1 LIWLRRSTRQTKS
14 LSTLGIPRKGLAG
27 RSLLLHSPLRPLGW
41 LPASQIKA
49 ASALGCG
56 MAEGKAGCD
65 LAFSDTFLEEVATLG
80 FLPLISLGIDSVEP
94 VNLSLD

>member
-1 LIWLRRSTRQTKS
+1 
-14 LSTLGIPRKGLAG
+14 
-27 RSLLLHSPLRPLGW
+27 
-41 LPASQIKA
+41 
-49 ASALGCG
+49 